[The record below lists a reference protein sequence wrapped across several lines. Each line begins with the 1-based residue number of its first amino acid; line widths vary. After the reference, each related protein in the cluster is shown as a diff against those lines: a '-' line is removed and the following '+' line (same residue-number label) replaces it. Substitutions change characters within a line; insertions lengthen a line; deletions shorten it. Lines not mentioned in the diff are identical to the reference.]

1 MISFDIRL
9 VISQVRLSFYLILN
23 KEKGKDESNFN
34 GRVSSMKAVE
44 MALQQ
49 LIFVFLNLSFYH

>member
-9 VISQVRLSFYLILN
+9 VISQIRLSFYFILN

-44 MALQQ
+44 MAHQQ